1 MAKHLLSNDHCWTQT
16 VGAVSELA
24 EAVSA
29 EMSVPGDRDPRPVWL
44 WWSRIGAG
52 PADVDRRENTSPL
65 AIYPAHVERFTHTA

>member
-1 MAKHLLSNDHCWTQT
+1 
-16 VGAVSELA
+16 
-24 EAVSA
+24 
-29 EMSVPGDRDPRPVWL
+29 MSVPGDRDPKPVWL